1 MTITQVLG
9 AVATA
14 SFTYLFVQR
23 IFWHTQEVQD
33 AAKWY
38 SDKQGWQVR
47 QSDLE
52 NTARYIRQSSLVFGV
67 LALISAGCFV
77 WALASGT

>member
-1 MTITQVLG
+1 MTITQLVS
-9 AVATA
+9 AVSTA
-14 SFTYLFVQR
+14 SFTYLFVR
-23 IFWHTQEVQD
+23 RTFWHTQEAQD

-38 SDKQGWQVR
+38 SDKKGWQVR

-52 NTARYIRQSSLVFGV
+52 ETARYIRQSSLVFGV

-77 WALASGT
+77 WTLASGT